1 MIDPYTEIHFSGG
14 EPMMQEDHYQFLELL
29 IKLNKTDVK
38 IRYNTNLTTY
48 KLKNYHAFELLQKF
62 DNVFMVGSIDA
73 MGIQGEYIRKGFSW
87 EGALDWIKTC
97 KEYLPNIDY
106 GISSV
111 FQVLNASAAVDLH
124 RYMCEDDLFRRKDG
138 SNFGFYLN
146 TLHEP
151 RWLRASILPPDYKK
165 EVTDKINA
173 HIDWLEQTQ
182 VKDFHFYKFVEHW
195 TSAINM
201 MNSVDQTH
209 IIPHFYKKTLELDN
223 IRDESFE
230 EIFPELHARMKIYD
244 R

>member
-1 MIDPYTEIHFSGG
+1 M
-14 EPMMQEDHYQFLELL
+14 
-29 IKLNKTDVK
+29 
-38 IRYNTNLTTY
+38 
-48 KLKNYHAFELLQKF
+48 
-62 DNVFMVGSIDA
+62 
-73 MGIQGEYIRKGFSW
+73 
-87 EGALDWIKTC
+87 
-97 KEYLPNIDY
+97 
-106 GISSV
+106 
-111 FQVLNASAAVDLH
+111 
-124 RYMCEDDLFRRKDG
+124 
-138 SNFGFYLN
+138 
-146 TLHEP
+146 HEP